1 MANFVLN
8 QMSQFLSQKLQSS
21 DKLVGDSIQDL
32 KVDPADVAKPQKPD
46 EFSNVMH
53 SLKTLTTSSTKEGF
67 ASSSGFR
74 GLKVSAKRAA
84 ILTVIFVVLC
94 LPAVQ
99 NALGSVF
106 KNAFVKLLIQALI
119 FFLVATFLIKK
130 C

>member
-1 MANFVLN
+1 MTNFVLN
-8 QMSQFLSQKLQSS
+8 QMGKFLADKLQGSE
-21 DKLVGDSIQDL
+21 KMVGDAIQDL
-32 KVDPADVAKPQKPD
+32 KVDPTDASKPQTPE
-46 EFSNVMH
+46 EFANLMQNLQT
-53 SLKTLTTSSTKEGF
+53 LKGSSFTTGSSSTV
-67 ASSSGFR
+67 R

-94 LPAVQ
+94 LPPVQ

-106 KNAFVKLLIQALI
+106 KSSFVKLFIQALI

>member
-8 QMSQFLSQKLQSS
+8 QMSQFFAQKLQAN
-21 DKLVGDSIQDL
+21 DKMVGDTIQDL
-32 KVDPADVAKPQKPD
+32 NVDASSHNTPQKP
-46 EFSNVMH
+46 EAFANVMQ
-53 SLKTLTTSSTKEGF
+53 SLQTLKDAATPS
-67 ASSSGFR
+67 SSSGIR
-74 GLKVSAKRAA
+74 GFKVSAKRAA

-94 LPAVQ
+94 LPPVQ

-106 KNAFVKLLIQALI
+106 KNSFVKLFIQALI